1 MSVMKEQTIVT
12 AMLPVLMLL
21 EALTASVTVDIL
33 EMVSHVLVS
42 T

>member
-12 AMLPVLMLL
+12 AMLPVLMLS
-21 EALTASVTVDIL
+21 EVLTASVTVDIP